1 MKKLLFMLFAILI
14 CSSCVAKKKESNSA
28 KIKYLKL
35 QTETMYSY
43 EKIGEYE
50 GELELGKICENEV
63 TLTYLDSKIQYIVIC
78 NKYFKDHSA
87 SAFIKDIDYIHT
99 SWAKRDPVYAKDW
112 FLTLPE
118 VCRQYSFREETEFD
132 EHFNVEMKKYYL
144 NYSDI
149 VAHINK

>member
-1 MKKLLFMLFAILI
+1 MCL
-14 CSSCVAKKKESNSA
+14 SCAAKKNESNSA
-28 KIKYLKL
+28 RIKYVKS
-35 QTETMYSY
+35 QNETVYSY

-63 TLTYLDSKIQYIVIC
+63 TLTYLNSKVQYIVIC

-87 SAFIKDIDYIHT
+87 SAFIDDINYINST
-99 SWAKRDPVYAKDW
+99 WAKRDPVYAKDW